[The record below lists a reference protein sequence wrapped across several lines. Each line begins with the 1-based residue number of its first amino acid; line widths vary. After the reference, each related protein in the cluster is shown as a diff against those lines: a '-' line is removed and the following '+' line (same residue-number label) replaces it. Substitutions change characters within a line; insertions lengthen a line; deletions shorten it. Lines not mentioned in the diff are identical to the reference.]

1 MKSPS
6 TLALAALLLLALSPA
21 ATAGSQDARPE
32 DVGAT
37 RPDVPAEPQRAPT
50 RLVRMQPFVLDEG
63 YVHAWRAERPVVTA
77 GYLIAVATDRDL
89 LVRRQTGEPVLYA
102 GAQTAERLNDGTST
116 GVVVAIVPVERN
128 GAGRPRWSAGRQA
141 VWFGDPELPE
151 RVTARAIAAQARK
164 AARLG
169 VSAPRPPELRAASL
183 PLAPLRDR
191 VELEHLAADWI
202 EELSPDEV
210 DLVFGL
216 RGQ

>member
-1 MKSPS
+1 MKRP
-6 TLALAALLLLALSPA
+6 TTRLALAVLLLLAPA
-21 ATAGSQDARPE
+21 AAAAGHQDVSSE

-37 RPDVPAEPQRAPT
+37 RPDVPAEPQRTPT
-50 RLVRMQPFVLDEG
+50 RLLRIRPFVLDEG
-63 YVHAWRAERPVVTA
+63 YVHEWRAERPTVTA
-77 GYLIAVATDRDL
+77 GYLIAVATDRHL

-128 GAGRPRWSAGRQA
+128 GAGKPRWSAGRQA

-151 RVTARAIAAQARK
+151 RVTTRAIAAQARK

-169 VSAPRPPELRAASL
+169 VSAPRLPELRAASL
-183 PLAPLRDR
+183 TLATLRDR